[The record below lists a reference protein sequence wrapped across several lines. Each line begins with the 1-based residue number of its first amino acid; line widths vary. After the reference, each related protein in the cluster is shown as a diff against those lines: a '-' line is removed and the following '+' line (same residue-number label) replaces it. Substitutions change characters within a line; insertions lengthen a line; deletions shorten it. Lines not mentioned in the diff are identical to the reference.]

1 MPLFVDIKLVL
12 VAYRCWKYKS
22 EAEPS
27 HVQLLQGKMINET
40 QHLSAYSFI

>member
-27 HVQLLQGKMINET
+27 YVQLLQGNKINEM
-40 QHLSAYSFI
+40 QCLSAYSFI